1 MSPAALKKELEATRS
16 KFNETSEK
24 FLEKSRQYQ
33 KLQVHVQTLL
43 YMSVVCIV
51 TDINIVYLTG
61 NVRVFEKVW

>member
-1 MSPAALKKELEATRS
+1 MLQNVIVTLSYFPVSPAALKKELEATRS
-16 KFNETSEK
+16 KFNVTSEK

-51 TDINIVYLTG
+51 H
-61 NVRVFEKVW
+61 